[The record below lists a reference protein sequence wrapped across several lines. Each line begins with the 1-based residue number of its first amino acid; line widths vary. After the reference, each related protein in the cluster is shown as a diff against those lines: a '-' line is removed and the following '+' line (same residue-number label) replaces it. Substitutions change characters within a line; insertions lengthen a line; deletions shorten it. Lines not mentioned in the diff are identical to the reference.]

1 MYERSAIVL
10 ERYFDT
16 LFGLNQKANIR
27 ACYESFKSIV
37 EEIENYQVIVSEE
50 EEAINE
56 FEEIAKKVE
65 RVQDRQEKIFRDNI
79 SLEETRNSLFNN
91 FTDTPT
97 IIERKLIKVEDN
109 ISKNNDELKELRETY
124 SKYLVE
130 YWEKLETKE
139 KHINKRK
146 ETEENYFTI
155 VTEAN
160 KNLDN
165 ISESIIL
172 DIEATI
178 SESNNSE
185 IKDELIELMLNN
197 GKSEK
202 VKFNEDVVK
211 QAVKNRIDI
220 AIREAECY
228 IIAYKKL
235 SKLLIEINGDGNLRL
250 GKYQKALKEINV
262 KLAFINAEKEY
273 LVEFLDYERMTAI
286 NGQKAHKQM
295 MEDACNNFKAD
306 INQFKNLYELILK
319 EVAGKATKKI
329 YMQLY
334 DKNYL
339 RDIQDKE
346 RKFEREVTGIK
357 LKAGTIIN
365 SNYWRIEGIKNVY
378 EVFLREVSDNFN
390 KDLTDLKLEEIDESE
405 ELLENK
411 EPKRNKIEE
420 EYSHK
425 MKNEKPPIIVE
436 EQEEVIKTIIDIDDE
451 DEELEDET
459 LEEESVKIDNKIV
472 RIDEAIET
480 KEKKKNKGISEIIF
494 EDEEEPEQEIEV
506 ITFEDTSKTKSKKS
520 NLQDLGRKEE
530 LVKEKKDIDIEFDSN
545 YNEIKKEESKKETS
559 KIKEEKMKQ
568 DYIFDGYEETK
579 KSSSTRYTNKSDKK
593 LVTKSKKNPNKPQ
606 EPKGKNNNK
615 KPKEKKQNKKES
627 NKLFDKFFGEKKKK
641 EKVS

>member
-425 MKNEKPPIIVE
+425 RKNEKPPIIVE